1 MRKIRCQIQ
10 LMQNQED
17 KDKRKKSMKQNYKF
31 VVWSDNRQCLAQAP
45 IGYLRHITIHSHNL
59 LHVRPTSQPQQL
71 SLWTENRVHVKQD
84 KITKPLSHEQHCN
97 GKATLKVA
105 LKSAT
110 YNNAHQTGD
119 NNHQHIPK
127 FLDSWPPPSEFDAM
141 TTVAIA
147 TKYLRRGWITSW
159 EDCSSRLWMKTERR
173 PSIMSGSWC
182 CCFALRGCAPTLRSI
197 DSRWLEIVVW
207 LPVKQLNQ
215 NIPANIEYSPIH
227 FLSK

>member
-17 KDKRKKSMKQNYKF
+17 KDKRKKSMK
-31 VVWSDNRQCLAQAP
+31 QCLAQAP

-127 FLDSWPPPSEFDAM
+127 FLDS
-141 TTVAIA
+141 
-147 TKYLRRGWITSW
+147 
-159 EDCSSRLWMKTERR
+159 
-173 PSIMSGSWC
+173 
-182 CCFALRGCAPTLRSI
+182 
-197 DSRWLEIVVW
+197 
-207 LPVKQLNQ
+207 
-215 NIPANIEYSPIH
+215 
-227 FLSK
+227 